1 VATCQALT
9 LKGVRCK
16 AQAKKHKNVCRGHDQ
31 DPAAIAARRDASRRG
46 GLGRRPKPQPLPL
59 LAFSDFADTSKRAH
73 VFATLKYQV
82 YLGVVDP
89 KQANAIAGL
98 DAREHGDDDRISRE
112 TLERMEQARQNE
124 AKPAQPAFDLDLPSR
139 FKEEEGPEA
148 KAEREQAEVK
158 AGGEKK
164 PEE

>member
-59 LAFSDFADTSKRAH
+59 LAPSDFADPSKRPH
-73 VFATLKYQV
+73 VFATLKWQV
-82 YLGVVDP
+82 YLGTLDP
-89 KQANAIAGL
+89 KQSNAIVAL
-98 DAREHGDDDRISRE
+98 DARERGDDIGILRE
-112 TLERMEQARQNE
+112 KLERVEQTLQSA
-124 AKPAQPAFDLDLPSR
+124 AKLGPPALELDLPSR
-139 FKEEEGPEA
+139 FKEDLEQ
-148 KAEREQAEVK
+148 KAESDQAAEVK

-164 PEE
+164 QEE